1 MVPAVQMQN
10 LARESK
16 VLTAMNAVLALYCK
30 HYWVLS
36 ICFYF
41 PSCWRACYVRM
52 RNRMCDRFHA
62 RYARL

>member
-30 HYWVLS
+30 HYWVSLS
-36 ICFYF
+36 ASIF
-41 PSCWRACYVRM
+41 P
-52 RNRMCDRFHA
+52 HA
-62 RYARL
+62 GVHAT